1 MKMIQTANL
10 NYYGNDQSNRVYSP
24 DRLAP
29 TLNTVSGGDE
39 K

>member
-1 MKMIQTANL
+1 MKMIQIADL
-10 NYYGNDQSNRVYSP
+10 NYYGNDQSNRVYLP
-24 DRLAP
+24 DGLAP